1 MLGYLYTK
9 SSNIRHLDAFSA
21 VQYIVHPRKQC
32 VATAVATDAAAG
44 QSPAVES
51 VAMTLQLSLC
61 VRHFDVLSFLRCW
74 LWLLSNE
81 YIQLFISSCS
91 SLMCSCAHLTA
102 QACDLLAVSNSD
114 KTANTN
120 STVQDIPV
128 TINCD
133 SGYVIEGSAS
143 NTSQTLSCEA
153 SINTDSFGVWSSPP
167 VRRCVS
173 KFWRAKLY
181 VILFLS
187 RLANF
192 CAGA

>member
-9 SSNIRHLDAFSA
+9 SSNIRNLEAFST

-32 VATAVATDAAAG
+32 VATAVATDTAAG

-51 VAMTLQLSLC
+51 VAMTVLLSLC
-61 VRHFDVLSFLRCW
+61 ACHFGILSFLQCW

-81 YIQLFISSCS
+81 YLQLFISSCS

-102 QACDLLAVSNSD
+102 QACDLLAVGNSNMI
-114 KTANTN
+114 ANTN

-128 TINCD
+128 TINCHT
-133 SGYVIEGSAS
+133 GYVIEGSAS

-187 RLANF
+187 RLANL